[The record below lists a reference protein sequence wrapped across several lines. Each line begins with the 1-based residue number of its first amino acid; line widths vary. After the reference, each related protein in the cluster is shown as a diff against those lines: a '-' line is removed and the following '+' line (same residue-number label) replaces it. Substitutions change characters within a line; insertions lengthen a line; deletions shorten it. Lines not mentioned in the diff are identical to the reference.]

1 MSYKNKIYLKKLDY
15 HHIDEGW
22 LKWINSKRA
31 FKSLSTTKKKTMK
44 KDLINFIKLSNQK
57 GNKIFAVYDYNTKI
71 YIGNVS
77 LTEIDYDNKHCK
89 YGRFLGN
96 EKFFNKNYGQFM
108 LYEIFKYAYYKIKLN
123 KCYTHVFE
131 DNLQSINSNLKF
143 GMKKEGILRNNVFRN
158 KKFKNVVVFSMLKKE
173 FERKYER

>member
-1 MSYKNKIYLKKLDY
+1 MKVGLNGLIAKELLKVCL
-15 HHIDEGW
+15 
-22 LKWINSKRA
+22 LP
-31 FKSLSTTKKKTMK
+31 KKTMK

-158 KKFKNVVVFSMLKKE
+158 KKFKNVVVFQCLK
-173 FERKYER
+173 RI

>member
-1 MSYKNKIYLKKLDY
+1 M
-15 HHIDEGW
+15 
-22 LKWINSKRA
+22 
-31 FKSLSTTKKKTMK
+31 
-44 KDLINFIKLSNQK
+44 
-57 GNKIFAVYDYNTKI
+57 
-71 YIGNVS
+71 S

-158 KKFKNVVVFSMLKKE
+158 KKFKNVVVFSMLKKNLKGNMKGKNIAVIPA
-173 FERKYER
+173 RKGSKGFKFKNRILLNETFKFS